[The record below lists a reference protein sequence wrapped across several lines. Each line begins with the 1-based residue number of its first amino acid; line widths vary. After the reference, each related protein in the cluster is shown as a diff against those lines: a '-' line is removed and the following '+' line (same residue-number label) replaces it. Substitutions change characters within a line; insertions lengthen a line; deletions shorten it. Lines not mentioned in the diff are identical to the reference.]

1 MRIEPSIPG
10 ETPIDDLSGLL
21 VKGISLRRE
30 LNEREAA
37 NILKTLEKYFV
48 GSLTRTIA
56 PFDYCWALSLHR
68 EMFGEVWAWAG
79 VPRRH
84 DTNIGVPAHQVEQ
97 RLCELMKC
105 LEYWHNVSWIEQAAW
120 LHHRAVQIHPFA
132 NGNGRWS
139 RMLANIWL
147 RLHGQLYTQ
156 WPEATIGEASVIR
169 QQYLEAIRAADA
181 GNYSVLEQ
189 LHQQFTPL
197 AP

>member
-1 MRIEPSIPG
+1 MPIWPHVPG

-30 LNEREAA
+30 LNQLEAE
-37 NILKTLEKYFV
+37 NILKALEKYFV
-48 GSLTRTIA
+48 GKLSRKVA
-56 PFDYCWALSLHR
+56 PFDYCWALTLHR

-84 DTNIGVPAHQVEQ
+84 DTNIGVSAQHVESQ
-97 RLCELMKC
+97 LYDLMKC
-105 LEYWHNVSWIEQAAW
+105 LEYWRDKPWIEQSAW
-120 LHHRAVQIHPFA
+120 LHHRAVKIHPFA

-147 RLHGQLYTQ
+147 RLHGQPYTQ

-181 GNYSVLEQ
+181 GNHIALVQ
-189 LHQQFTPL
+189 LHQQYTPQ
-197 AP
+197 A